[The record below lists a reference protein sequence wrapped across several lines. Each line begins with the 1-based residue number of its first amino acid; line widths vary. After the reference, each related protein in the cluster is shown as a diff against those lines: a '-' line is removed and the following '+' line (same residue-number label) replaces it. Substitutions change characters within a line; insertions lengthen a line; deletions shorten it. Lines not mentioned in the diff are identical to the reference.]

1 MPTAEFEGQ
10 RYDFPEGTTQEEMM
24 QAIDSIPAE
33 EETETKAEPFREE
46 ETIKRDEGIRRD
58 KDGSHMSY
66 NDADGNLTGGIGHL
80 MTDEEKELYPKGEA
94 IPKDVVD
101 NWFKTDMAEADDD
114 ITSILEKKQVRV
126 PDEVFDILQNMAFNL
141 GRENLLE
148 FEDMWAAVEVGDWQ
162 TVSAEMLDSEWAKD
176 VGNRAVRLADRMAA
190 VQSNKQIDEQQESTE

>member
-33 EETETKAEPFREE
+33 PEAETKTEPFREE

-58 KDGSHMSY
+58 KEGSHMSY
-66 NDADGNLTGGIGHL
+66 NDSEGNLTGGIGHL
-80 MTDEEKELYPKGEA
+80 MTDEEKELYPRGAA

-101 NWFKTDMAEADDD
+101 NWFNTDMAEADQDL
-114 ITSILEKKQVRV
+114 TSILEAKKVRV

-141 GRENLLE
+141 GKENLLE
-148 FEDMWAAVEVGDWQ
+148 FKDMWAAVEIGDWQ

-176 VGNRAVRLADRMAA
+176 VGNRAVRLADRMASIA
-190 VQSNKQIDEQQESTE
+190 GSAKEEAATE